1 MRHLPLLLALAL
13 VLSLPAA
20 CLSQPADSLIA
31 MGRADL
37 RAGMNRGDLDRM
49 MAARAAFERAT
60 ASAHR
65 AAWAHYYAALA
76 DYRIANHLLGQGE
89 ALEDRASSHLKSAVK
104 NLKQVIK
111 LDADAAEAYALLNS
125 VYGRQIS
132 LSPLKGML
140 LGPRSKGALGKA
152 ERIAP
157 DNPRVVLAA
166 ALADF
171 NTPRMFGGN
180 KERAMEGF
188 RRAAALFAGQMPA
201 DPLQPV
207 WGHDEVYAW
216 IGLAH
221 LDRDERGQARAA
233 FEKALEIEPEFGW
246 VRYVLL
252 PGVEQAAA
260 AE

>member
-1 MRHLPLLLALAL
+1 MRHLPLLLALA
-13 VLSLPAA
+13 LSLPAA

-37 RAGMNRGDLDRM
+37 RAGMNRGDLDLLM
-49 MAARAAFERAT
+49 TARAAFERASSDT
-60 ASAHR
+60 RR
-65 AAWAHYYAALA
+65 AAWGHYYAALA
-76 DYRIANHLLGQGE
+76 DYRIANYLL
-89 ALEDRASSHLKSAVK
+89 ARDKASKDRASSHLDSAVK

-140 LGPRSKGALGKA
+140 LGPRSKGALEKA
-152 ERIAP
+152 ERLAP

-171 NTPRMFGGN
+171 NTPRMWGGN
-180 KERAMEGF
+180 KERAMKGF
-188 RRAAALFAGQMPA
+188 RRAAALFAGEKPA

-207 WGHDEVYAW
+207 WGHGEAYAW

-221 LDRDERGQARAA
+221 LDRDEREPARAA

-246 VRYVLL
+246 VRYALL
-252 PGVEQAAA
+252 PGVEPAA

>member
-1 MRHLPLLLALAL
+1 MRHLPPLLALA
-13 VLSLPAA
+13 LSLPAA

-37 RAGMNRGDLDRM
+37 RAGMNRGDLDLLM
-49 MAARAAFERAT
+49 TARAAFERAAADT
-60 ASAHR
+60 RRS
-65 AAWAHYYAALA
+65 AWARYYAALA
-76 DYRIANHLLGQGE
+76 DFRIANHLLAREEGSK
-89 ALEDRASSHLKSAVK
+89 DRASSHLDSAVK

-111 LDADAAEAYALLNS
+111 LDADTAEAYALLNS

-132 LSPLKGML
+132 LSPVKGIV
-140 LGPRSKGALGKA
+140 LGPRSKRALGKA
-152 ERIAP
+152 KRLAP
-157 DNPRVVLAA
+157 DNPRVVLA
-166 ALADF
+166 DF
-171 NTPRMFGGN
+171 NTPRMWGGN

-188 RRAAALFAGQMPA
+188 RRAAALFAGEKPA

-207 WGHDEVYAW
+207 WGHGEAYAW

-221 LDRDERGQARAA
+221 LDRDERGRARAA

-260 AE
+260 E